1 MREQE
6 NCVTL
11 WEQTASISGS
21 KTENR
26 KKAKATLLTKY
37 FFSGAAFQFV
47 LLLITSDIVDLKENF
62 Y

>member
-1 MREQE
+1 LEKGTFVLQQE

-26 KKAKATLLTKY
+26 KKGQSDLAHKIVI
-37 FFSGAAFQFV
+37 FF
-47 LLLITSDIVDLKENF
+47 LEL
-62 Y
+62 

>member
-1 MREQE
+1 MEYGPDQLFNKDTLVREQE

-37 FFSGAAFQFV
+37 FFFLELHIILFC
-47 LLLITSDIVDLKENF
+47 
-62 Y
+62 